1 MDFAFGPEDER
12 FRAEARDWLAEHF
25 TGPFTVLEQQPGGHP
40 GEGRGDMAVRRAWE
54 RELGTGGWIGV
65 GWDRT
70 DGAYGNRAAT
80 LTQQVVWAEE
90 YARAGAPG
98 RLGHIGE
105 NLLAP
110 TLLAHGDSAQR
121 ARFLPAIARGEELW
135 CQGYS
140 EPDAGSDLAGLRT
153 RAVLDPAAGTYRI
166 TGQKIWTS
174 LAHEADWCFVLA
186 RTEEGSQ
193 RHHGLSFLLVP
204 MDQPGRIEVR
214 PIRQLTGTAEFN
226 EVFFDGAVARAEH
239 LVGGAG
245 HGWRVAMSLLAV
257 ERGVSTLVQQIGFA
271 QELSRVVRLALET
284 GAAEEPVL
292 RDRLVRQWAELK
304 AMRWNALRTLGAAQ
318 NPAGSPV
325 RDLGGSPVRDHA
337 QDSAGTSA
345 QDHTQD
351 PVQDPAG
358 SPVRDHAR
366 DSAQDLSGSPVR
378 DPVQDPA
385 GGPVP
390 DHARNAAPQRGA
402 PHDLPPRNAGPQFP
416 GSRDPGPRDPGAPS
430 VAKLLWGGWHQ
441 RLGELAVQVR
451 GAAAALGPERWTT
464 GRPYE
469 LDAFQRLFLFS
480 RADTIYGGS
489 DEIQRTIIAE
499 RVLHLPKESRR

>member
-358 SPVRDHAR
+358 SPV
-366 DSAQDLSGSPVR
+366 
-378 DPVQDPA
+378 
-385 GGPVP
+385 P

>member
-12 FRAEARDWLAEHF
+12 FRTEARDWLTEHF
-25 TGPFTVLEQQPGGHP
+25 TGPFAALKQEPGGHP
-40 GEGRGDMAVRRAWE
+40 GEGHGDMAARRAWE
-54 RELGTGGWIGV
+54 RELGTGGWIGL

-90 YARAGAPG
+90 YAHAGGPG

-105 NLLAP
+105 NLLGP

-121 ARFLPAIARGEELW
+121 ARFLPPIARGEEVW

-153 RAVLDPAAGTYRI
+153 RAVRDPGEGTYRI

-239 LVGGAG
+239 LIGGAG

-292 RDRLVRQWAELK
+292 RDRLIRQWAELRT
-304 AMRWNALRTLGAAQ
+304 MRWNALRTLGAVRNPAQNPVRNPAQNPSRDSAQ
-318 NPAGSPV
+318 NPARSP
-325 RDLGGSPVRDHA
+325 
-337 QDSAGTSA
+337 
-345 QDHTQD
+345 
-351 PVQDPAG
+351 
-358 SPVRDHAR
+358 
-366 DSAQDLSGSPVR
+366 
-378 DPVQDPA
+378 
-385 GGPVP
+385 
-390 DHARNAAPQRGA
+390 APRKA
-402 PHDLPPRNAGPQFP
+402 VPHDPPPRSEDPQAP
-416 GSRDPGPRDPGAPS
+416 GSRDPGPQDPGAPS

-451 GAAAALGPERWTT
+451 GAAAALGPARWTA

>member
-12 FRAEARDWLAEHF
+12 FRTEARDWLTEHF
-25 TGPFTVLEQQPGGHP
+25 TGPFAALKQEPGGHP
-40 GEGRGDMAVRRAWE
+40 GEGHGDMAARRAWE
-54 RELGTGGWIGV
+54 RELGTGGWIGL
-65 GWDRT
+65 GWERT

-90 YARAGAPG
+90 YAHAGGPG

-105 NLLAP
+105 NLLGP
-110 TLLAHGDSAQR
+110 TLVAHGDSAQR
-121 ARFLPAIARGEELW
+121 ARFLPPIARGEEVW

-153 RAVLDPAAGTYRI
+153 RAVRDPGEGTYRI

-239 LVGGAG
+239 LIGGAG

-292 RDRLVRQWAELK
+292 RDRLIRQWAELRT
-304 AMRWNALRTLGAAQ
+304 MRWNALRTLGAVQSPARNPAQNPVRNPAQNPSRDSAQ
-318 NPAGSPV
+318 NPARSP
-325 RDLGGSPVRDHA
+325 
-337 QDSAGTSA
+337 
-345 QDHTQD
+345 
-351 PVQDPAG
+351 
-358 SPVRDHAR
+358 
-366 DSAQDLSGSPVR
+366 
-378 DPVQDPA
+378 
-385 GGPVP
+385 
-390 DHARNAAPQRGA
+390 APRKA
-402 PHDLPPRNAGPQFP
+402 VPHDPPPGSEDPQAP
-416 GSRDPGPRDPGAPS
+416 GSRDPGPQDPGAPS

-451 GAAAALGPERWTT
+451 GAAAALGPARWTA